1 MIQFTNTHDFLPF
14 LNTWENVIKFQ
25 CMETFKSPNTRINE
39 YSKQIWT
46 IYKGNRHVIK
56 FDQPVPMAFNSLYC
70 ETSPNSCG
78 SSGLFGWLGIPEL
91 CFLMSL
97 PNPLL
102 LYHHRRFLFVYVQ
115 QYDVTKGQKNVLS
128 LGFEEMFTAHC
139 PPSNWGSESELKL
152 GYRKLSSSQLPVCLL
167 PEWMGGGWW
176 GSYRA
181 YSNAWCVGS
190 DRYSSGAARPRNF
203 LSIGYLAV
211 GSGVKCHVEY
221 SRLRD
226 FTNFWGI

>member
-1 MIQFTNTHDFLPF
+1 
-14 LNTWENVIKFQ
+14 
-25 CMETFKSPNTRINE
+25 METFRSPNTRNNE
-39 YSKQIWT
+39 YSKKSWT
-46 IYKGNRHVIK
+46 VYKWNRHVIK

-115 QYDVTKGQKNVLS
+115 QYDVTKGQENVLS

-139 PPSNWGSESELKL
+139 PPSNWLRLWAQTRVSEAK
-152 GYRKLSSSQLPVCLL
+152 QFPAACM
-167 PEWMGGGWW
+167 PTAWMDGGGVD
-176 GSYRA
+176 GDPAEHIPMHDASVQTGTIVA
-181 YSNAWCVGS
+181 QPDPVIFS
-190 DRYSSGAARPRNF
+190 
-203 LSIGYLAV
+203 
-211 GSGVKCHVEY
+211 
-221 SRLRD
+221 
-226 FTNFWGI
+226 

>member
-1 MIQFTNTHDFLPF
+1 MYG
-14 LNTWENVIKFQ
+14 
-25 CMETFKSPNTRINE
+25 NTRINE
-39 YSKQIWT
+39 HSKQIWT
-46 IYKGNRHVIK
+46 IYKWNRHVIK

-115 QYDVTKGQKNVLS
+115 QYDVTKGQENVLS

-139 PPSNWGSESELKL
+139 PPSNWGSELKL

-167 PEWMGGGWW
+167 PEWMGEGVDGDPTEHIPMHDASVQT
-176 GSYRA
+176 GT
-181 YSNAWCVGS
+181 
-190 DRYSSGAARPRNF
+190 
-203 LSIGYLAV
+203 AV
-211 GSGVKCHVEY
+211 AQPDPVIFSQSVTWPLVQEY
-221 SRLRD
+221 SATWNIRGCEILLI
-226 FTNFWGI
+226 FGGFK